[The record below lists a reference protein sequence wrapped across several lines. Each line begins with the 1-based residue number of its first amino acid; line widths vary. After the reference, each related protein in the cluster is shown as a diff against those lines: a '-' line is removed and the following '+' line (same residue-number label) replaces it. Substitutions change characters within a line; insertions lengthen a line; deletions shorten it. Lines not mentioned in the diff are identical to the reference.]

1 MADVV
6 TGDARDLF
14 VAIASAAAA
23 LIGLLFVAIT
33 VTPRPAG
40 GRPRSVIHQV
50 RSAAALLA
58 FTNALGVSLFG
69 LVPDNNAGWPATAFG
84 IVGVLFTL
92 ASVRSMLA
100 DPKARPQF
108 VHQIAL
114 ILALLAVFIT
124 QIVYGARLLENWHNH
139 VALDTIDN
147 VLIGSLLLGI
157 ARAWEFVGD
166 RDTGVWSSVATLITG
181 QQRHLLTPDS
191 IPAEPAEPAE
201 PGESAD

>member
-1 MADVV
+1 MAAMV

-40 GRPRSVIHQV
+40 GKPRSVIHQV
-50 RSAAALLA
+50 RSAAALIA
-58 FTNALGVSLFG
+58 FTNALAVSLFG
-69 LVPDNNAGWPATAFG
+69 LVPDNNAGWPAAAIG
-84 IVGVLFTL
+84 VVGVLFTL
-92 ASVRSMLA
+92 ASVRSMLS
-100 DPKARPQF
+100 DPQARRQF

-124 QIVYGARLLENWHNH
+124 EIVYGFKLLHDWHNRA
-139 VALDTIDN
+139 ALDTIDN

-166 RDTGVWSSVATLITG
+166 RDTGLWASIAVLVTG
-181 QQRHLLTPDS
+181 RQRHLLSPDS
-191 IPAEPAEPAE
+191 IPAEAD
-201 PGESAD
+201 ESAD

>member
-6 TGDARDLF
+6 TGDARD
-14 VAIASAAAA
+14 
-23 LIGLLFVAIT
+23 LFVAIT

-50 RSAAALLA
+50 RSAAALIS
-58 FTNALGVSLFG
+58 FTNALAVSLFG
-69 LVPDNNAGWPATAFG
+69 LVPDNNAGWPAAAIG

-92 ASVRSMLA
+92 ASVRSILS
-100 DPKARPQF
+100 DPRARKQF

-124 QIVYGARLLENWHNH
+124 EIVYGIKLLHDMHNRA
-139 VALDTIDN
+139 ALDTIDN

-166 RDTGVWSSVATLITG
+166 RDTGLWASIAVLATG
-181 QQRHLLTPDS
+181 RQRHLLSPDS
-191 IPAEPAEPAE
+191 IPTEAD
-201 PGESAD
+201 ESAD